1 MPETML
7 LYCLP
12 IIGSYIGGTPDT
24 SIFLCIPAI
33 RKRRKQCADY
43 ISDGRPHNMPK
54 RWTTYGNGN
63 TGRPPETA
71 GENRHRRQNSR
82 KYINHSGNVGNRF
95 QAPQISRIRQI
106 MTSWWHRTQVVIIFR
121 QFQKSVQPVFRSW
134 KNRKRGTLYART
146 RKAPAVQE
154 ISRNVLT
161 ITGNDLRGTVFRNQ
175 RQF

>member
-1 MPETML
+1 MK
-7 LYCLP
+7 LYGNAGNSAP
-12 IIGSYIGGTPDT
+12 IISATADRITCRNAGQHTET
-24 SIFLCIPAI
+24 AI
-33 RKRRKQCADY
+33 QADRRKQ
-43 ISDGRPHNMPK
+43 RTKN
-54 RWTTYGNGN
+54 
-63 TGRPPETA
+63 RPPTA
-71 GENRHRRQNSR
+71 DRR
-82 KYINHSGNVGNRF
+82 KYINHTELIGNQPDSWTGR
-95 QAPQISRIRQI
+95 RLQI